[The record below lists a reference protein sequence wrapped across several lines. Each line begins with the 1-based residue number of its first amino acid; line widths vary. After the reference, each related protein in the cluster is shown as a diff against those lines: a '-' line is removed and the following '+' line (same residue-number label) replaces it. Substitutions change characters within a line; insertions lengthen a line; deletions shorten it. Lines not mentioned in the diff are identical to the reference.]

1 MAAIADRNLLF
12 GLLALQN
19 GLIDQVQFVAAFQA
33 WTLDRSRSLA
43 DHLAACG
50 DLDDE
55 DRLAVEALAARHIK
69 KHGGDLEQS
78 LAAINAGRSTRE
90 SFARLA
96 DADIEASLGHLGSQ
110 SAQAGEDADRT
121 NSFSVGTAT
130 SDGQRFLVLRP
141 HARGGLGAVFVALD
155 TELRREVALKQ
166 ILENR
171 ADDPVSRQ
179 RFVAEAEI
187 TGALEHPGVVPV
199 YGLGSYGG
207 GRPYY
212 AMRLIK
218 GDSLKEAIERFHGDE
233 TLRTDPGRQSL
244 EMRKLLRRFVDVCN
258 ALDYAHS
265 RGVIH
270 RDIKPANIILGKH
283 GETLV
288 VDWGL
293 AKAIGRVDPSVGEQT
308 IAPSSSGSWET
319 MPGSALGS
327 PAYTSPEQACGDL
340 ERLGPRSDVYSL
352 GSTLYCILTGRPP
365 FENED
370 VGEILRKVQAGDFR
384 APRAV
389 NPALDQAL
397 EAVCA
402 KAMATA
408 PQDRYASCRA
418 LADDVERWMAD
429 GPVGAFREPWT
440 RTLVRWLTRH
450 RTGVTGVAAAVLAG
464 VVGLSAVLVVQARAN
479 AQLSESLNRETT
491 ANRALA
497 ASNDELTRAKEA
509 VQARYDLAV
518 AAIKTFHTGVSEDFL
533 LKEEKF
539 KELRNRLLK
548 SAQEFYG
555 KLSALLGPET
565 DPASRRALLAS
576 KFELAELTVQVGNQ
590 EDALKA
596 HREVLA
602 AREALA
608 AELGADV
615 VARMEVARSVAA
627 VAGLLSS
634 MGKRD
639 ESLAV
644 RRRAEWLLADLA
656 DTEASARQALA
667 YCRSAIGWALFE
679 AGEIADALAAY
690 RLARADQEPL
700 AAAPGASDDAR
711 NDLAD
716 TVNRIGVLRLSAGK
730 PAQAEPEFRAALA
743 IHQKLAEEHPGHTR
757 FRYNL
762 AHSYNDLG
770 ILLSSTGK
778 LAEAEVEH
786 RRAIA
791 IQQKLADENPAVT
804 DFRFRLAFDHA
815 SLGNLLRNTGRQA
828 EAEAENRSA
837 LALVLKLV
845 DDNPAVTA
853 FRSFLAT
860 MHNNLGLNLA
870 RMGRPAEA
878 EVELRK
884 ALALVQKLADDQPAV
899 TAFRHF
905 LAASHNALGRVLAR
919 EKRFPE
925 AFMALDTGLAMRQKQ
940 VDADSKNTASTSDL
954 GESYADRGAAR
965 VLAGQR
971 ALAAADLRRA
981 LELWARV
988 PGLDATKHRERARAL
1003 ALLAGLGQDTRS
1015 GVTAAEA
1022 ITFADQAVAA
1032 LRDALSAGWAR
1043 SDELKTPEFDSLRDR
1058 EDFKKLAT
1066 ELEAKLGPNA
1076 RPAK

>member
-19 GLIDQVQFVAAFQA
+19 GLIDQVQLLAAFQA
-33 WTLDRSRSLA
+33 WTLDRSRCLP

-55 DRLAVEALAARHIK
+55 DRVAIEALAARHIK
-69 KHGGDLEQS
+69 KHGGELEQS

-90 SFARLA
+90 SLARLA
-96 DADIEASLGHLGSQ
+96 DPDVEASLAHLGSP
-110 SAQAGEDADRT
+110 SAQAGEDADCT
-121 NSFSVGTAT
+121 ASYSVGAAT
-130 SDGQRFLVLRP
+130 TDGQRFLVLRP

-199 YGLGSYGG
+199 YGLGTYGG

-212 AMRLIK
+212 AMRFIK

-233 TLRTDPGRQSL
+233 ALRTDAGRRSL
-244 EMRKLLRRFVDVCN
+244 ELRKLLRRFVDVCN
-258 ALDYAHS
+258 AIDYAHS

-270 RDIKPANIILGKH
+270 RDLKPANVILGQH

-293 AKAIGRVDPSVGEQT
+293 AKAIGRGDPSVGEQT

-319 MPGSALGS
+319 LPGSALGS

-340 ERLGPRSDVYSL
+340 ERMGPRSDVYSL
-352 GSTLYCILTGRPP
+352 GSTLYCLLTGRPP

-389 NPALDQAL
+389 NPALDEAL

-402 KAMATA
+402 KAMATV

-418 LADDVERWMAD
+418 LADDVEQWMAD
-429 GPVGAFREPWT
+429 EPVGAFPEPWT

-450 RTGVTGVAAAVLAG
+450 RTGVTGVAAAVVAG
-464 VVGLSAVLVVQARAN
+464 VVGLSAVLAVQTRAN
-479 AQLSESLNRETT
+479 AQLSASLNRETT

-497 ASNDELTRAKEA
+497 ASNDELTRAK
-509 VQARYDLAV
+509 VVTQARYDLAV

-539 KELRNRLLK
+539 KDLRNRLLK
-548 SAQEFYG
+548 SAQDFYG
-555 KLSALLGPET
+555 KLGVLLRKET
-565 DPASRRALLAS
+565 DLDSRRSLLQANY
-576 KFELAELTVQVGNQ
+576 EVAELTVKVGRA
-590 EDALKA
+590 EDALGA
-596 HREVLA
+596 HRAMLA

-608 AELGADV
+608 AEPGA
-615 VARMEVARSVAA
+615 EVAARVDVGLSLIA
-627 VAGLLSS
+627 VAGLLNGMGKTDEALSTYRWAESLLAGLTGAEPSAQQVLAVCRSS
-634 MGKRD
+634 MG
-639 ESLAV
+639 
-644 RRRAEWLLADLA
+644 
-656 DTEASARQALA
+656 
-667 YCRSAIGWALFE
+667 WALYG
-679 AGEIADALAAY
+679 AGKTADALAAY
-690 RLARADQEPL
+690 KLARADQEAL
-700 AAAPGASDDAR
+700 VAAPGASADDR

-716 TVNRIGVLRLSAGK
+716 TVNRIGVLLLSAGN
-730 PAQAEPEFRAALA
+730 PAEAEPEFRAALA
-743 IHQKLAEEHPGHTR
+743 IHQKLADHNAAHTR
-757 FRYNL
+757 FRFNL

-770 ILLSSTGK
+770 ILLSHTGK

-791 IQQKLADENPAVT
+791 IQQKLVDDNPAVT
-804 DFRFRLAFDHA
+804 EFRFRLAFDHT
-815 SLGNLLRNTGRQA
+815 SLGNLLGKLGRLTEG
-828 EAEAENRSA
+828 EAEYRAA
-837 LALVLKLV
+837 LALIQKLA

-853 FRSFLAT
+853 FRRFLAV
-860 MHNNLGLNLA
+860 MHNNLAANLS

-878 EVELRK
+878 EAELRK
-884 ALALVQKLADDQPAV
+884 ALALFQKLADDNPAV
-899 TAFRHF
+899 TDFRDL
-905 LAASHNALGRVLAR
+905 LAVCHNALGRLLAR

-925 AFMALDTGLAMRQKQ
+925 AFTALETGLALYQKLI
-940 VDADSKNTASTSDL
+940 DADPKNTVYIESL
-954 GESYADRGAAR
+954 GWSHAERGLAR
-965 VLAGQR
+965 VRVGQPAEAAG
-971 ALAAADLRRA
+971 DLRRA
-981 LELWARV
+981 RELWGKVPTLDAQTRFQQARV
-988 PGLDATKHRERARAL
+988 L
-1003 ALLAGLGQDTRS
+1003 ALLAGLGQDPRC
-1015 GVTAAEA
+1015 GVTAADA
-1022 ITFADQAVAA
+1022 AVFADQALAA
-1032 LRDALSAGWAR
+1032 LRDAMSAGSAR
-1043 SDELKTPEFDSLRDR
+1043 RDELKEPDFDPLRGR
-1058 EDFKKLAT
+1058 EDFKKLVT

-1076 RPAK
+1076 KPAN